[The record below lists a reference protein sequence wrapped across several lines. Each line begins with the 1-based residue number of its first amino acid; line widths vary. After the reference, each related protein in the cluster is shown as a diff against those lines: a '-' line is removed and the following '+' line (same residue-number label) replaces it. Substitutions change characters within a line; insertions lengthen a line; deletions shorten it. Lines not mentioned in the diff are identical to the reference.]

1 MATTSNLCVPDPLRV
16 LGSNMADDWQRF
28 REQYDNYEMA
38 ADLTHKSQE
47 KRDAVFLTCI
57 GNDAYDIYCTMEF
70 ESGTIA
76 SDLIQWLRRLGSFE
90 HDDVLVFWRMH
101 ASEFKELLTVARNV
115 LSVSA
120 SSVPVECMF
129 SSTGLILN
137 SKRATLS
144 PSTLNYTCF
153 IHNNTARR

>member
-1 MATTSNLCVPDPLRV
+1 
-16 LGSNMADDWQRF
+16 
-28 REQYDNYEMA
+28 
-38 ADLTHKSQE
+38 
-47 KRDAVFLTCI
+47 
-57 GNDAYDIYCTMEF
+57 
-70 ESGTIA
+70 
-76 SDLIQWLRRLGSFE
+76 
-90 HDDVLVFWRMH
+90 MH
-101 ASEFKELLTVARNV
+101 ASKFKELLSVARNV

-153 IHNNTARR
+153 IHNTARR